1 MKNVLNILTYS
12 HAIQSTMKDEE
23 TLSVNLDLLKLE
35 GMLFDRFLQR
45 KLRSA
50 LQIFITISDSDVS
63 AMDRIELLLLSKI
76 VSKGVWGK
84 KNR

>member
-1 MKNVLNILTYS
+1 MKNILNILTYS

-63 AMDRIELLLLSKI
+63 AMDRIELLLLTKI
-76 VSKGVWGK
+76 VSKGVWGR

>member
-1 MKNVLNILTYS
+1 MKNILNILTYS

-50 LQIFITISDSDVS
+50 LQIFITISDSGVS
-63 AMDRIELLLLSKI
+63 ANDKIELLLLSKI
-76 VSKGVWGK
+76 VSNGVLGR

>member
-1 MKNVLNILTYS
+1 MKNILNILTYS
-12 HAIQSTMKDEE
+12 HAIQSTMKDE

-50 LQIFITISDSDVS
+50 LQIFITISDSGVS
-63 AMDRIELLLLSKI
+63 ANDKIELLLLSKI
-76 VSKGVWGK
+76 VSNGVLGR

>member
-1 MKNVLNILTYS
+1 MKNILNILTYS

-50 LQIFITISDSDVS
+50 VQIFITISDSDVS
-63 AMDRIELLLLSKI
+63 ANDRIELLLLSKI
-76 VSKGVWGK
+76 VRGFGIE